1 MNERT
6 NKKIAVISSHTPSLF
21 WFRMDMMKNFIVQ
34 GYQVLAVGQAPE
46 EEWRNRFLEH
56 GIQYRQVFVER
67 NGMNPLK
74 DLKTLREL
82 TSLLKEEQ
90 PQKIFCYQAKT
101 VIYTCLAA
109 NKNKIKEV
117 YPLIAGLGSGFRNN
131 SLKSKLIRFIMALEY
146 KKSLKYSAHIM
157 FQNNDD
163 LSVFLKKKIV
173 KRDKCSIINGSG
185 VDIEKFAVVPL
196 PQTTTFLMISRLIKD
211 KGVMEYLKACEIIKR
226 QYPTVR
232 CILVG
237 PFDSNPSAIQPEELQ
252 IYIDKGVVEYFGEQE
267 DVRPYIS
274 QASVFILPS
283 YHEGTPKTVLENMS
297 CGRAIITTD
306 APGCRETVVD
316 GENGWLVSVK
326 DVNAIVE
333 KMIACI
339 ENPNLIKFMGEKGR
353 CLVEKKYDVKK
364 VNQAINLIMKI

>member
-1 MNERT
+1 MNEVS
-6 NKKIAVISSHTPSLF
+6 NKKIAVVSSHTPSLF
-21 WFRMDMMKNFIVQ
+21 WFRMDMMKNFIAQ
-34 GYQVLAVGQAPE
+34 GYQVLAIGQAPE
-46 EEWRNRFLEH
+46 QEWRDKFLQH

-82 TSLLKEEQ
+82 KCLLKEER

-109 NKNKIKEV
+109 QKNKIKEV
-117 YPLIAGLGSGFRNN
+117 YPLIAGLGSGFR
-131 SLKSKLIRFIMALEY
+131 SDSFKGKLIRFVMTLGY

-163 LSVFLKKKIV
+163 LSVFLKAKIV
-173 KRDKCSIINGSG
+173 KSEKCSIINGSG
-185 VDIEKFAVVPL
+185 VDIQKFAVVPL
-196 PQTTTFLMISRLIKD
+196 PKTPTFLMISRLIKD
-211 KGVMEYLKACEIIKR
+211 KGIIEYLKACEIVKH
-226 QYPTVR
+226 QYPIVR
-232 CILVG
+232 CMLVG
-237 PFDSNPSAIQPEELQ
+237 PFDSNPSAIQPKELQ

-274 QASVFILPS
+274 QTSVFVLPS

-306 APGCRETVVD
+306 APGCKETVID
-316 GENGWLVSVK
+316 GENGWLVPVQN
-326 DVNAIVE
+326 VEAIAE
-333 KMIACI
+333 KMIDFI
-339 ENPNLIKFMGEKGR
+339 QNPMRINVMGTKGR
-353 CLVEKKYDVKK
+353 ALVEEKYDVNK
-364 VNQAINLIMKI
+364 VNQVINLIMKI